1 MATSVREKV
10 LSAFAAGLVLGALVS
25 HVVTGPPDALLGG
38 PVRMGRAR
46 AGKQPPSLLQMA
58 ADIKKGGYI
67 LYFRHGNRDKWDSVI
82 AFDVYET
89 ATGSDS
95 SAASF
100 HKAVCLSPQGHEEAL
115 MIGKIFA
122 LAKVPVGTVVPAS
135 PICRSRQTAQLAFG
149 RVDVI
154 NGGVIHTPVTNAA
167 NVKAFEKDLGHL
179 LATVSM
185 EPGKN
190 VVVAAHGNTLE
201 NYPDLFVEGAAF
213 LKMGLLSETGFY
225 VIARDAGGALRI
237 VQRFQDLGVFAAN
250 AIPLDPATSEAVKHF
265 THSVCHLPPAP
276 TDARA

>member
-1 MATSVREKV
+1 
-10 LSAFAAGLVLGALVS
+10 
-25 HVVTGPPDALLGG
+25 VTAHGHE
-38 PVRMGRAR
+38 
-46 AGKQPPSLLQMA
+46 
-58 ADIKKGGYI
+58 GGYI

-95 SAASF
+95 PQASF
-100 HKAVCLSPQGHEEAL
+100 HKAVCLSPQGQEEAL
-115 MIGKIFA
+115 MIGKIFE
-122 LAKVPVGTVVPAS
+122 LAKVPVGTVVAS

-154 NGGVIHTPVTNAA
+154 NGGVVHTPATNAA
-167 NVKAFEKDLGHL
+167 NVKAFEKELGQL
-179 LATVSM
+179 LATVPM

-201 NYPDLFVEGAAF
+201 NYPDLFASGAGF

-237 VQRFQDLGVFAAN
+237 VQRFHDLGVFAAN
-250 AIPLDPATSEAVKHF
+250 AIPLDPVASGVVKHF
-265 THSVCHLPPAP
+265 TQLGPSPA
-276 TDARA
+276 ARTH